1 MDEEKEGGKKEKG
14 KRKREKEK
22 EKREG
27 RGGEGGG
34 GETGEGGSGRRRETA
49 AALGNICG
57 RQPSRVVLG
66 ALPILAYY
74 RNSSERC
81 CFYSHNTRGHR
92 GTPKLSNQRSH
103 GQ

>member
-14 KRKREKEK
+14 KKKREKEK

-49 AALGNICG
+49 APGNICG